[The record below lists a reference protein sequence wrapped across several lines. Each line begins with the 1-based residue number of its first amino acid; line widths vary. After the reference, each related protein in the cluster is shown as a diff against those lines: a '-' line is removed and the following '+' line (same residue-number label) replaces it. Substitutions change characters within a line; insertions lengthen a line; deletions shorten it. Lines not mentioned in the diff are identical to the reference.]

1 MAQAGGKDV
10 ERIDEALEKAPEIV
24 GGLVGG

>member
-10 ERIDEALEKAPEIV
+10 ERIDEALDRAPEIV
-24 GGLVGG
+24 AGLVEG